1 MLTAFPSADMT
12 SLYTHPTWTAWQFR

>member
-1 MLTAFPSADMT
+1 MT